1 MQGHHPFYVAKKWE
15 GYKNKLNFI
24 NMLGIQV
31 HTEQLT
37 FQY

>member
-1 MQGHHPFYVAKKWE
+1 MQGQHPFYVAKKWE
-15 GYKNKLNFI
+15 RYKNRLNFI
-24 NMLGIQV
+24 NMLVIQI